1 MKISP
6 IAMFA
11 LVASGVGVVLV
22 MKGGSEPDVL
32 VPLQEP
38 KIGLKTPS
46 SSNAEKTTSDE
57 QLATLIARFSETQ
70 TRLQNLE
77 AENKD
82 LQARYNK
89 ENGKSQDVIVDTVIK
104 KLNKSGVFDLGEK
117 VDSKLLEVE
126 NSLRNLHNRDLVDE
140 VSYSY
145 DDSDYGVTPSLPKNL
160 IGGGQFSKP
169 NLVQPSVDRTKQ
181 TQKYSSLN
189 STSWLMPVDAVL
201 PVDPKKGTVSYAF
214 DSQKIAAQNFGTS
227 VFASEHNSITN
238 DAEEAKP
245 EKIKFGTIAQESTL
259 VDAVTMTALIGRI
272 PVKGKLVDPYEFK
285 VLIGK
290 ENLAANGLYIP
301 NLERMI
307 MRGVAKGDYTGQCVS
322 GDIVAATYVFNDG
335 RIQTVN
341 SSDVGR
347 SRSDY
352 DASGQVTQD
361 RLGWISTQGGTPCIS
376 GAYISDASKFIATQ
390 AGLSALG
397 AVAAGYAASAKVTEG
412 VGDDK
417 ETTITDS
424 TKYAL
429 GQGGLA
435 ATDNVTSWINDIK
448 ESAFGL
454 VFVESN
460 ERIAIHITK
469 ELHIDY
475 DPAGRK
481 LTYNEGFENAQNFL
495 D

>member
-11 LVASGVGVVLV
+11 LVASGVGVIFTL
-22 MKGGSEPDVL
+22 KGSNEPDVL

-38 KIGLKTPS
+38 KIGLDAPAAT
-46 SSNAEKTTSDE
+46 NAERTTSDE
-57 QLATLIARFSETQ
+57 QLATLIARFTETQ

-77 AENKD
+77 AENKE
-82 LQARYNK
+82 LHTRYNK
-89 ENGKSQDVIVDTVIK
+89 ENGKSQDIIVDSVIN
-104 KLNKSGVFDLGEK
+104 KLNKTGVFDLGQK

-126 NSLRNLHNRDLVDE
+126 NSLRSLHNRDLVDE
-140 VSYSY
+140 VTYGNDGSE
-145 DDSDYGVTPSLPKNL
+145 YGVTPALPKNL

-169 NLVQPSVDRTKQ
+169 NLVQPNIEHTKQ
-181 TQKYSSLN
+181 THKFNALN

-214 DSQKIAAQNFGTS
+214 DSQKIAAQNFGS
-227 VFASEHNSITN
+227 SPFASDRNSIPN
-238 DAEEAKP
+238 DLEAVKP

-335 RIQTVN
+335 RIQTIN

-352 DASGQVTQD
+352 DASGQITQE

-435 ATDNVTSWINDIK
+435 ATDNVTGWINDIK

-475 DPAGRK
+475 DPVGRK
-481 LTYNEGFENAQNFL
+481 LTYNEDFENAQNFL